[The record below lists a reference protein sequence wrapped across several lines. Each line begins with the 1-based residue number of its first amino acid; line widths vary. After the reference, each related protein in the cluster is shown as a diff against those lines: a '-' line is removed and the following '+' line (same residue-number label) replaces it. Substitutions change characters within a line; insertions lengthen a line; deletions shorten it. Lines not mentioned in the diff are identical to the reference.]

1 MIRSEPPARFK
12 SRIASPREP
21 RPSENSNRKHIHS
34 DYSDTRAKES
44 AQAKTSVFCTT
55 NLGVQERGM
64 TLLVRTGVHTR
75 KNSLEGA
82 LRFNMVR
89 IDET

>member
-1 MIRSEPPARFK
+1 MLEGCPNLIRSEPPARFK

-55 NLGVQERGM
+55 NLGVRAVGIDRLQM
-64 TLLVRTGVHTR
+64 LHHT
-75 KNSLEGA
+75 SA
-82 LRFNMVR
+82 A
-89 IDET
+89 D